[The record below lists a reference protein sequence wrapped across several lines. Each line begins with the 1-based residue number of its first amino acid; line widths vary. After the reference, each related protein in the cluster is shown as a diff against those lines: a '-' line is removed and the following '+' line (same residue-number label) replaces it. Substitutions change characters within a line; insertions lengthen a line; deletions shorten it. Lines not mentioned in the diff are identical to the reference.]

1 MPDFLRLRFHAACLR
16 ELARTVP
23 VSRFGLVLALWLALG
38 AFVAC
43 DVTTERLKASAQKQ
57 TLGDALT
64 AHAGRVL
71 QRTEQISD
79 AHTVM
84 VSPVEGVLGTASY
97 RTLSNHPLVV
107 MVGFSA
113 NEYLLALRF
122 RTIAIFIAG
131 IILTALIIVGGG
143 YRARLF
149 LKLRASAE
157 RERDAHARRMKKAQ
171 RIEALF
177 RAIPEAAVGLAADGS
192 VDGYN
197 PRLLQLLGWS
207 PQQLSE
213 ATPAQLAAA
222 FFRDDRAHDRPY
234 KEQSFASMLVETEGE
249 ARAVFRLEQP
259 EPMVYEIR
267 VERCNAAHNGT
278 VALIRDI
285 TAQVRTYDSER
296 HLDITLSA
304 MCDAVVT
311 TDERGRIKR
320 MNPAAEQYSGW
331 SHAEATGRPH
341 DEVFRFLIPGMRH
354 LVQGP
359 VEEVLQSG
367 PPPQRLCDRR
377 LLVTREGTE
386 RNVAVSAAPIRDP
399 DGTIRGT
406 VLVMRDVHTEY
417 LSEQALVRSEARY
430 RRLIALSPY
439 AVLLGRNGIISF
451 ANPKALE
458 VFGAHS
464 PQQLL
469 GREVRDFLH
478 SDSPPTAAERI
489 KRIETERK
497 PLPAME
503 QKWLRLDGSTFLA
516 EVTAVSCEVEGAPGV
531 LAMLQDITAR
541 NEAETQRDRLF
552 ELSRDLTCVACPD
565 GYFRRVNPAFSRTL
579 GWTSEE
585 LLAQSFLEFVHPD
598 DRAATLAAIEES
610 GRVNEAI
617 EHLENRYRCKDGSW
631 RWLAWKSIQLDG
643 TIYATARDVTESRVA
658 TEQLENAKAEAEAA
672 SRAKSA
678 FLAVM
683 SHEIRTPMNGVI
695 GMTEVLARS
704 ALSHDQNDMV
714 STIRESALALLGIID
729 DILDFS
735 KIEAGRLEIERRP
748 VSIVDIAEGLCDSLM
763 TVAARKGV
771 KITTFIDPAIP
782 DFVYSDDTRLRQLLY
797 NVVGNAIKFSG
808 ERPGKV
814 GCVALRVEVVRPA
827 PLEVAFEVKDNGI
840 GMTAETVSKLFT
852 PFSQAEASTTR
863 RFGGTGLGLAI
874 CRHLVNMMG
883 GDVSVESAPGQGS
896 TFTIRLPL
904 GVPAGQPLP
913 DVPHLEG
920 VNCVVLRASGYDSDS
935 LRVYLERAGARVFLA
950 NDLESAQAA
959 IQSLR
964 PPTLLVSEG
973 PDGERD
979 PRSLATPTNVMMT
992 GHLLILRDER
1002 RAMCPVR
1009 DGVVTIG
1016 ARGLRRRSLLDAA
1029 ALAVGRRSVKTLAE
1043 AASPQQQDRPYA
1055 QRSEQSVADAR
1066 ETGRLILV
1074 AEDDEI
1080 NQKVILRQ
1088 LSLLGHAAEIANDGR
1103 EALELWRTNRYAL
1116 LLTDLHMPEMDGY
1129 ELVQAIRRE
1138 EPPDSRLPIVALT
1151 ANAVQGEA
1159 TRAAAVG
1166 MDGYLTKP
1174 LRLELLQAMLNR
1186 HFPMTVP
1193 ATLRELP
1200 APQQTAAPTSAC
1212 AVDLDV
1218 LKSIVGDDPEIV
1230 RELLADYLRSA
1241 SHLAAELRGHCAQ
1254 GQGREAGAI
1263 AHKLKSSSRS
1273 VGAVSLG
1280 DLCAELENAG
1290 KAGDMARLAN
1300 WLGRFD
1306 AALAAV
1312 EENIGGLLK
1321 T

>member
-1 MPDFLRLRFHAACLR
+1 MPDFLRLTVYVARLR
-16 ELARTVP
+16 ELARTVT
-23 VSRFGLVLALWLALG
+23 VSRLALVLALWLALG
-38 AFVAC
+38 AFVAR
-43 DVTTERLKASAQKQ
+43 DVTTERRTPGAHTQ
-57 TLGDALT
+57 TLGNALT
-64 AHAGRVL
+64 APAGRGL
-71 QRTEQISD
+71 QRTEEVSD
-79 AHTVM
+79 GHTVM
-84 VSPVEGVLGTASY
+84 VSPVEGVLRTASY
-97 RTLSNHPLVV
+97 QTLSDYPLVV
-107 MVGFSA
+107 MVGFPAS
-113 NEYLLALRF
+113 EYLVALRS
-122 RTIAIFIAG
+122 RTIAILIAG
-131 IILTALIIVGGG
+131 LILTVVIVVGGG
-143 YRARLF
+143 YRARRF
-149 LKLRASAE
+149 LQLRASAE
-157 RERDAHARRMKKAQ
+157 RECDAHASRMKKAQ

-177 RAIPEAAVGLAADGS
+177 RAIPEAAVGLAADGT
-192 VDGYN
+192 VEGYN

-213 ATPAQLAAA
+213 ATPARLAAA
-222 FFRDDRAHDRPY
+222 FFRDDRARDRPE
-234 KEQSFASMLVETEGE
+234 KEQAMASLLVETEGE
-249 ARAVFRLEQP
+249 ARAVFRLEQA
-259 EPMVYEIR
+259 ELMVYEIR
-267 VERCNAAHNGT
+267 VERCDTAHNGT
-278 VALIRDI
+278 VALIREI
-285 TAQVRTYDSER
+285 TAQVRTHDSER
-296 HLDITLSA
+296 DLDITLSA

-320 MNPAAEQYSGW
+320 MNSAAEQYSGW
-331 SHAEATGRPH
+331 SRAEATGRPH
-341 DEVFRFLIPGMRH
+341 DEVFRFLIPGTRH
-354 LVQGP
+354 LREGA
-359 VEEVLQSG
+359 VEKVLQFG
-367 PPPQRLCDRR
+367 PPLPRLCDRS
-377 LLVTREGTE
+377 LLVTRAGTE

-399 DGTIRGT
+399 DGTTRGT
-406 VLVMRDVHTEY
+406 VLVLRDVHNEY
-417 LSEQALVRSEARY
+417 LSAQALIRSEARY

-439 AVLLGRNGIISF
+439 AVLQGRNGIVSF
-451 ANPKALE
+451 ANPRALE
-458 VFGAHS
+458 LFGAHT
-464 PQQLL
+464 PQQLV
-469 GREVRDFLH
+469 GRDVRDFLH
-478 SDSPPTAAERI
+478 SDSRPVVAERI
-489 KRIETERK
+489 KRLETERK
-497 PLPAME
+497 PLAAME
-503 QKWLRLDGSTFLA
+503 EKWLRLDGSTFLA
-516 EVTAVSCEVEGAPGV
+516 EVTPVPCEVEGAPGV
-531 LAMLQDITAR
+531 LAMLQDITTR
-541 NEAETQRDRLF
+541 KEAEIQRDRLF
-552 ELSRDLTCVACPD
+552 ELSRDLTCLASPD

-585 LLAQSFLEFVHPD
+585 LLARSFLKLVHPD

-643 TIYATARDVTESRVA
+643 VIYATARDVTESRFA
-658 TEQLENAKAEAEAA
+658 TEQLKNAKVEAEAA

-704 ALSHDQNDMV
+704 ALSRDQNDMV

-748 VSIVDIAEGLCDSLM
+748 VSIVDIAEGLCDSLV

-771 KITTFIDPAIP
+771 EISTFIDPAIP
-782 DFVYSDDTRLRQLLY
+782 DIVYSDDTRLRQLLY

-814 GCVALRVEVVRPA
+814 GCVALRVEVVRPT

-840 GMTAETVSKLFT
+840 GMTAETVAKLFT

-896 TFTIRLPL
+896 AFTIRLPL
-904 GVPAGQPLP
+904 EVPAEQPLP
-913 DVPHLEG
+913 DAPHLEG

-935 LRVYLERAGARVFLA
+935 LRVYLERAGARVFVA
-950 NDLESAQAA
+950 NDLESAQAD

-964 PPTLLVSEG
+964 APTLLVS
-973 PDGERD
+973 DGSGVRD
-979 PRSLATPTNVMMT
+979 PGAPATQTNVMMS
-992 GHLLILRDER
+992 GHLLILKEER
-1002 RAMCPVR
+1002 RAMSMGR

-1029 ALAVGRRSVKTLAE
+1029 ALAVGRCSVQARAE
-1043 AASPQQQDRPYA
+1043 AVSPRQQKRPHA
-1055 QRSEQSVADAR
+1055 QRSVQSVADAR

-1103 EALELWRTNRYAL
+1103 EALELWRINRYAL

-1138 EPPDSRLPIVALT
+1138 ESPNSRLPIVALT

-1166 MDGYLTKP
+1166 LDGYLTKP
-1174 LRLELLQAMLNR
+1174 LRLELLQGMLNR
-1186 HFPMTVP
+1186 HFPATVQ
-1193 ATLRELP
+1193 AALGELP
-1200 APQQTAAPTSAC
+1200 GPQQTAALTSAC

-1241 SHLAAELRGHCAQ
+1241 RHLAADLRGHCAQ
-1254 GQGREAGAI
+1254 GRGRDAGAI

-1290 KAGDMARLAN
+1290 KAGDMDRLAN

-1312 EENIGGLLK
+1312 EENISDLL
-1321 T
+1321 TT